1 MSDTDTRSATNPTAQ
16 RHPLSGYGV
25 IVPSERIPGAFA
37 AGADYAEPTIVGNL
51 VIPDGD
57 GWIRHPD
64 YDASVRRGSFA
75 ILFPGDLSI
84 ADPGFPAGRV
94 TAYLDAVMPVIGS
107 VAEPG
112 AKIVFGSGTA
122 RTVPEGVDP
131 VAGRARF
138 AEVVAETRDA
148 AERNGLQ
155 IVLEPLN
162 RKESNLLNSLE
173 ETVAFLD
180 EFGIDR
186 VPVVADLFH
195 IMLEEEPLSVVE
207 ALGARVGHAH
217 IADADRRPPGQGD
230 WPLAEFID
238 ALRTGGYEGPIT
250 VECLFED
257 FEPELTAALDHLRRI
272 A

>member
-1 MSDTDTRSATNPTAQ
+1 MASSVRIDIATAQ
-16 RHPLSGYGV
+16 RHPLTGYGV

-37 AGADYAEPTIVGNL
+37 SGADYAEPTIVGNL
-51 VIPDGD
+51 IVADGA
-57 GWIRHPD
+57 GWTRHPD
-64 YDASVRRGSFA
+64 YDVSVRRGSFA
-75 ILFPGDLSI
+75 ILFPGDLSL
-84 ADPGFPAGRV
+84 ADPGFPAERV
-94 TAYLDAVMPVIGS
+94 TAYLDAVMPIIGS
-107 VAEPG
+107 VSEPG

-122 RTVPEGVDP
+122 RTIPTGVD
-131 VAGRARF
+131 VAAARARF
-138 AEVVAETRDA
+138 AEVVVETRDT

-162 RKESNLLNSLE
+162 RDETNLLNSLE

-195 IMLEEEPLSVVE
+195 IMLEEEPLAVVQ
-207 ALGARVGHAH
+207 ALGARIGHAH
-217 IADADRRPPGQGD
+217 IADAGRRPPGQGD
-230 WPLAEFID
+230 WPLTEFIT
-238 ALRTGGYEGPIT
+238 ALRDGGYDGPIT

-257 FEPELTAALDHLRRI
+257 FEPELEAALAHLRRL